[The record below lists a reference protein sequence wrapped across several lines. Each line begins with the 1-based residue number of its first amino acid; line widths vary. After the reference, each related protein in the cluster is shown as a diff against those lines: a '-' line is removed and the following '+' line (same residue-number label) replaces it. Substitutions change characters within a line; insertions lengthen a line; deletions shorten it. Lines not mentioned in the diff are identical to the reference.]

1 MRRRIV
7 GSIVVAATMAIAG
20 CGSSSRSPN
29 PPPRAAK
36 PSDAS
41 TVANTYVGQQTQKA
55 EQRTDHDPRNPRA
68 WAGLILARYAD
79 ASRDYDLSTDS
90 YTATGKADLTAAA
103 RAWQRYLKLDQ
114 HPDPTLAR
122 IMGEVYQDLGDYTQ
136 EANAWEIA
144 ADASPKVASYWEYV
158 ALAAYLG
165 KDTDL
170 GNLAAA
176 KALNLTPKA
185 QRTALKA
192 QFTEA
197 KTEATSTTTTAT
209 TTT

>member
-1 MRRRIV
+1 VRRRIV

-122 IMGEVYQDLGDYTQ
+122 IMGEVYQDLGDHSH
-136 EANAWEIA
+136 EAQAWEI
-144 ADASPKVASYWEYV
+144 VAHANPRAPSYWEY
-158 ALAAYLG
+158 AAESAYLA

-176 KALNLTPKA
+176 KAIGLTPEAQRAALKRQLALAKA
-185 QRTALKA
+185 QAGA
-192 QFTEA
+192 GG
-197 KTEATSTTTTAT
+197 
-209 TTT
+209 